1 MTVISA
7 ANINDAIPAKVYAVV
22 VKYSQGMKW
31 KPACEEVGIDPR
43 TVKKYWKEQPELQ
56 KFYTDLV
63 KESAVEGKNKIFKA
77 FPKVAETLIKT
88 ATNPK
93 ERAYARNQAAD
104 IIFRYMNNQE
114 INWEMR
120 QKMEEMQQQLHAL
133 EGCKTINYEG

>member
-1 MTVISA
+1 
-7 ANINDAIPAKVYAVV
+7 
-22 VKYSQGMKW
+22 MKW

-133 EGCKTINYEG
+133 EGNRVINYES

>member
-1 MTVISA
+1 MISTTS
-7 ANINDAIPAKVYAVV
+7 INEEIPPKVYAVV
-22 VKYSQGMKW
+22 VKYSQGMTW
-31 KPACEEVGIDPR
+31 KKACEDIGIDPR
-43 TVKKYWKEQPELQ
+43 TVRKWKDTPEIKKFLG
-56 KFYTDLV
+56 DLV
-63 KESAVEGKNKIFKA
+63 KESALEGKNKLFKA

-120 QKMEEMQQQLHAL
+120 EKMEQMSQQLAAF
-133 EGCKTINYEG
+133 EGTKIIDYEG